1 MCGIVGQIRFD
12 RKDVKKETLQS
23 MLKTIKHRG
32 PDDEGVYV
40 DGAVGLGQVRLSIL
54 DLSAAGH
61 QPMTDAT
68 GRYTIIQ
75 NGESYNYIELREE
88 LKALGY
94 SFKSE
99 TDTEVVLNGY
109 IEWGEAVLERLN
121 GMFAMAIYDKVAQ
134 TVFLAR
140 DRFGV
145 KPFYYYVDGEL
156 MVFASE
162 IPAILEVL
170 GTKPKANEDAIFDYL
185 VFNRT
190 DQTEETFFEGI
201 YKLQHGCCM
210 LLDLSG
216 TKTQINTADAAIN
229 TDKEDNQKNYKKN
242 TESSTDTDSILT
254 VTAPQSACEQAP
266 RQTDDPFRSTDID
279 SQYPLDDS
287 EKNTKNNFI
296 PYTKENLP
304 IRRWYSLADQV
315 ESVKCKVESLTEEEA
330 KEKFME
336 LFEKAV
342 RLRLRTDVP
351 WGVCLSGGL
360 DSSAITA
367 TIIKVLKEKDVHS
380 FSAVYGKDSEADE
393 SQYIDEFKGIVPN
406 MHYIYPDADRLFA
419 HLDDY
424 VRIQGEPT
432 PTTSPYALYCV
443 LDEAKKYVKVVIDGQ
458 GSDEALAGYEYIP
471 GLYYKTLFT
480 HLRWGR
486 LAKEII
492 QYAKLHKSWRHVKYM
507 AFFLLPSR
515 MRTRVRVAQRG
526 YINPA
531 FVAKHKDSVIADK
544 LYGANT
550 MTEML
555 VNHFEYK
562 LEHLCKW
569 GDRDTMAFGM
579 EGRSPFLDKDLVE
592 YSIALQDKMKIRGGY
607 TKFILREVMKGIMP
621 EKVRLRVDKRGFA
634 VPQDD
639 WMRTEKF
646 QKLVIDIL
654 QSELFASRGYFVPEE
669 AMKLYQRHL
678 SGEINISKDI
688 WKWINLELWFR
699 KYID

>member
-1 MCGIVGQIRFD
+1 MCGIAGIVRFG
-12 RKDVKKETLQS
+12 RNPVKKEEV
-23 MLKTIKHRG
+23 LKMMQVIKHRG

-40 DGAVGLGQVRLSIL
+40 DGPIGLGHVRLSIL

-61 QPMTDAT
+61 QPMTDPT

-88 LKALGY
+88 LKSLGY
-94 SFKSE
+94 TFQTQ

-121 GMFAMAIYDKVAQ
+121 GMFAMAIYDKQEQ
-134 TVFLAR
+134 TLFLAR

-145 KPFYYYVDGEL
+145 KPFYYHLSNEQ

-162 IPAILEVL
+162 IPAILEL
-170 GTKPKANEDAIFDYL
+170 LQRKPQANDDVIFDYL

-190 DQTEETFFEGI
+190 DQTEETFFKDI
-201 YKLQHGCCM
+201 YKLQHGCSM
-210 LLDLSG
+210 MLDL
-216 TKTQINTADAAIN
+216 
-229 TDKEDNQKNYKKN
+229 KK
-242 TESSTDTDSILT
+242 S
-254 VTAPQSACEQAP
+254 
-266 RQTDDPFRSTDID
+266 
-279 SQYPLDDS
+279 
-287 EKNTKNNFI
+287 
-296 PYTKENLP
+296 YTKETLP
-304 IRRWYSLADQV
+304 ICKWYNLAEHVHARKLEIGD
-315 ESVKCKVESLTEEEA
+315 LTFEQA
-330 KEKFME
+330 KALYMD
-336 LFEKAV
+336 LFKKAIEM
-342 RLRLRTDVP
+342 RLRSDVP

-367 TIIKVLKEKDVHS
+367 TIIKELKKPDVHS
-380 FSAVYGKDSEADE
+380 FSAVYGKNSKADE
-393 SQYIDEFKGIVPN
+393 SQFIDEFKGIVPN
-406 MHYIYPDADRLFA
+406 MHYIYPDAERLFA

-432 PTTSPYALYCV
+432 PTTSPYALYCI
-443 LDEAKKYVKVVIDGQ
+443 LSEASKNVKVILDGQ

-480 HLRWGR
+480 HLKWGR
-486 LAKEII
+486 LAREII
-492 QYAKLHKSWRHVKYM
+492 QYARLHKSWRHVKYM
-507 AFFLLPSR
+507 VFFMLPSK
-515 MRTRVRVAQRG
+515 MRTKVRVAQRG
-526 YINPA
+526 YINPV
-531 FVAKHKDSVIADK
+531 FVNAHKDSVIADK

-592 YSIALQDKMKIRGGY
+592 YSIAIEDQMKICGGY

-621 EKVRLRVDKRGFA
+621 EKVRLRVDKKGFS
-634 VPQDD
+634 VPQDE
-639 WMRTEKF
+639 WFRTEKF
-646 QKLVIDIL
+646 QKLVNDIL
-654 QSELFASRGYFVPEE
+654 SSESFAKRGYFVPEE
-669 AMKLYQRHL
+669 AKKLYQRHL

-699 KYID
+699 EYID